1 MYLGRNH
8 SWVPL
13 VKPQYGKTFSRRNVY
28 IPQVVIPVRQGNSH
42 DSHERRVYAHRLIDF
57 YKVYQNMRWKGT
69 KIQTFEGAP
78 SSSNIS
84 MNPRIVTSI
93 QTVWE
98 SLMFLILTFFQASE
112 PMVARVPVT
121 SISWTDLRPSQ
132 ESGSTFCCA
141 KRGGKLCELLR
152 QLMSFVFTSVIAE
165 LYARSLIA
173 KKIWLF

>member
-93 QTVWE
+93 HNCVGKSDVSYTYILPGVRAYG
-98 SLMFLILTFFQASE
+98 SSSTGYFHFLN
-112 PMVARVPVT
+112 
-121 SISWTDLRPSQ
+121 RPSS
-132 ESGSTFCCA
+132 ESR
-141 KRGGKLCELLR
+141 KRLNFLLCQAWREAVRVTKATNELRFHISYSGALR
-152 QLMSFVFTSVIAE
+152 S
-165 LYARSLIA
+165 
-173 KKIWLF
+173 